1 MNTDKLITV
10 SEYAA
15 AKGISKQAVYK
26 QLNAKLKEYLVE
38 VDGKKYL
45 KISVLSAAEADRLN
59 EVEQPIEQPFNQPST
74 NSIQPILEA
83 QLAEKDKTIE
93 SLLKQIEK
101 LQEQNGKLTDLLQNS
116 QVLLAAE
123 KKLYLEATTEA
134 TRSEEPKVVEIKV
147 EEKTKATKPI
157 QTNNKTNK
165 KANTKTKRK
174 VLFPIIHRKTK

>member
-1 MNTDKLITV
+1 MNTDKLITI
-10 SEYAA
+10 SQYAA

-59 EVEQPIEQPFNQPST
+59 EVEQPFNQPST

-101 LQEQNGKLTDLLQNS
+101 LQEQNSKLTDLLQNS

-123 KKLYLEATTEA
+123 KKLYLEATTEPPRA
-134 TRSEEPKVVEIKV
+134 EEPKVVEIKV